1 MSKKIKLFF
10 LLSGFSAI
18 FLMVLIG
25 IVINLFCFTS
35 QLPTTQKKIIKIE
48 KGWSF
53 DRIANTLKKTKL
65 LRSTTCFKA
74 LAWWRK
80 DSTHIQAGEY
90 IFPVHAT
97 PLDILDI
104 LVKGKTRLHS
114 ITFPEGYNIYEI
126 AHTLEKRGF
135 LKQEDFISLS
145 LEPDLIQ
152 NLLGEKVDSLEG
164 YLFPD
169 TYKLSKPISSKTL
182 IKLMVNRFLT
192 VYSNLSGQPPMNLRR
207 HEVVTLASIVE
218 KETGV
223 PQERSL
229 IAGVFYNRLKK
240 NMRLESDPTI
250 LYGMMKKQGK
260 LIELNIRKTDILNK
274 TPYNTYRI
282 NGFPAG
288 PISNPG
294 AQALKAVFTPQNSDF
309 LYFVSRNDGT
319 HIFSTNFETHQ
330 KAVNRY
336 QKNLLKKK
344 N

>member
-1 MSKKIKLFF
+1 MKIKKTF
-10 LLSGFSAI
+10 LLACLI
-18 FLMVLIG
+18 TLFLTVLAG
-25 IVINLFCFTS
+25 VLINLFCFTS
-35 QLPTTQKKIIKIE
+35 QLPTTQEKIIKIE

-53 DRIANTLKKTKL
+53 NRIANTLKTAKI

-80 DSTHIQAGEY
+80 DSTNIQAGEY
-90 IFPVHAT
+90 IFSVPTA
-97 PLDILDI
+97 PLDILNI
-104 LVKGKTRLHS
+104 LVQGKTRLHS

-126 AHTLEKRGF
+126 AYHLEQRGF
-135 LKQEDFISLS
+135 LKQRDFISLS
-145 LEPDLIQ
+145 VNPDLIH
-152 NLLGEKVDSLEG
+152 NLLDEKVDSLEG

-169 TYKLSKPISSKTL
+169 TYKISKPVSPKTL
-182 IKLMVNRFLT
+182 IKLMIHRFLT
-192 VYSNLSGQPPMNLRR
+192 VYPNLSGQPPISLNR
-207 HEVVTLASIVE
+207 HEIVTLASIVE

-223 PQERSL
+223 PQERNL

-250 LYGMMKKQGK
+250 LYGMMKEQNK
-260 LIELNIRKTDILNK
+260 LIELNIRKKDILKK

-294 AQALKAVFTPQNSDF
+294 AKSLQAVFTPQNSKF

-319 HIFSTNFETHQ
+319 HVFSTNFKAHQ

-344 N
+344 NQ

>member
-1 MSKKIKLFF
+1 MKRKIRLVF
-10 LLSGFSAI
+10 LLTSFTT
-18 FLMVLIG
+18 LLMMVLIG
-25 IVINLFCFTS
+25 VIINLFCFTA
-35 QLPTTQKKIIKIE
+35 QLPSTYKKSIKIE

-53 DRIANTLKKTKL
+53 DQIAHVLKKANL

-74 LAWWRK
+74 VAWWRK
-80 DSTHIQAGEY
+80 ESSHIQAGEY
-90 IFPVHAT
+90 LFPVHST

-104 LVKGKTRLHS
+104 LVKGKTRLYS
-114 ITFPEGYNIYEI
+114 ITFPEGYNIYEM
-126 AHTLEKRGF
+126 AHTLQKKGF
-135 LKQEDFISLS
+135 LKQKEFLSLS
-145 LEPDLIQ
+145 SDPYLISE
-152 NLLGEKVDSLEG
+152 LLGEKLDSLEG

-169 TYKLSKPISSKTL
+169 TYKISKPVSPKAL
-182 IKLMVNRFLT
+182 IKLMVNRFST
-192 VYSNLSGQPPMNLRR
+192 VYSTLSGQPPINLSR
-207 HEVVTLASIVE
+207 HEIVTLASIVE

-223 PQERSL
+223 PQERNL

-250 LYGMMKKQGK
+250 LYGMMKEQGN
-260 LIELNIRKTDILNK
+260 LIELNIRKKDILKK

-282 NGFPAG
+282 SGFPAG

-294 AQALKAVFTPQNSDF
+294 AKSLQAVFTPKNSDF

-319 HIFSTNFETHQ
+319 HIFSTNFKAHQ
-330 KAVNRY
+330 KAVNYY